1 MEKYT
6 NNLNFE
12 DILKLFLDE
21 VIDNCLDEYYEFL
34 FTNNLD
40 MEDAS

>member
-1 MEKYT
+1 MAKYT

-21 VIDNCLDEYYEFL
+21 VIDNCLDEYYKFL
-34 FTNNLD
+34 FTTDLNE
-40 MEDAS
+40 EDAC